1 MSAGHQFGRWIQS
14 LDAEYPLYGRSAGP
28 IRNRLLIV
36 QGVAYE
42 AYRASVLVIVFP
54 GGSCAA
60 SLLQQARRC
69 SSRSPVPVV
78 VVEVGQSFAALH
90 LGQQAKPAKASRHDN
105 S

>member
-1 MSAGHQFGRWIQS
+1 MSADYQFGRWIQS
-14 LDAEYPLYGRSAGP
+14 LAAEYPLYGRSAGP

-78 VVEVGQSFAALH
+78 VEVGQFLAALQ
-90 LGQQAKPAKASRHDN
+90 LGQQAKPAKSSRHDN